1 LEATKELEIE
11 VLMTMIN
18 ATLTEETSL
27 QPGSMTRPTIRS
39 GSETTTTKA
48 TTAHPRSSRMP
59 SVRSLLVVAVVV
71 AASALLSLEPAQAF
85 TSVATPTTS
94 RGSWHHQQQQ
104 RNYVPHPSVVGDG
117 AAASQ
122 TALNV
127 HPPSKFPVVDADV
140 VSKASPSPS
149 PREVSAATRN
159 LNPTPVLVA
168 AWQDLIA
175 NQPTDA
181 AAAAS
186 KNAAA
191 AAALSAVALAT
202 VLMLSP
208 LNADAAM
215 SGGRMGG
222 SFPSSRQ
229 SYSRPAPSYRG
240 SYGGG
245 YSTGY
250 GSRGYY
256 NRMPGITVVPPPIIA
271 PISPFGGYGYG
282 LGNPFSFGAPGI
294 VSYGRGPGLF
304 DLFLWGG
311 IGLFLLNA
319 FRGAAS
325 AVDGAASS
333 FTSGLDDRFAAEAS
347 ALGPGTSV
355 VQLTVALDVP
365 KRDDPS
371 SILSV
376 LNRLAATA
384 RTDSR
389 VGIQNLASQVALELL
404 RRKSSIVSAAA
415 SSQHYK
421 NRDQALRNYN
431 SVSIK
436 ERAKFEQETVS
447 QYGGVDYGDASARL
461 RSYTS
466 GSLVDG
472 QATMAVVTLLLAID
486 GDSTKLPSISSIA
499 SVEEALRKIAGDVK
513 VDTCLQSAEILWTP
527 TDRSETLTLR
537 EVVADYPQLR
547 SV

>member
-1 LEATKELEIE
+1 MKSA
-11 VLMTMIN
+11 
-18 ATLTEETSL
+18 
-27 QPGSMTRPTIRS
+27 RR
-39 GSETTTTKA
+39 
-48 TTAHPRSSRMP
+48 
-59 SVRSLLVVAVVV
+59 LLVVAVVL
-71 AASALLSLEPAQAF
+71 AATGALLSLEPAEAF
-85 TSVATPTTS
+85 TSVATPTAT
-94 RGSWHHQQQQ
+94 RGGWHHQQQ
-104 RNYVPHPSVVGDG
+104 RNAGPTPLVVDDT
-117 AAASQ
+117 AASR

-127 HPPSKFPVVDADV
+127 HPPTKFTVVDAHV

-149 PREVSAATRN
+149 QREVPAATRN

-175 NQPTDA
+175 SQQADA
-181 AAAAS
+181 STTAAS
-186 KNAAA
+186 KNAA

-282 LGNPFSFGAPGI
+282 FGNPFSFGAPGI

-333 FTSGLDDRFAAEAS
+333 FTSGLDDRFASEAS

-461 RSYTS
+461 RSSSS

-486 GDSTKLPSISSIA
+486 GDSTKLPSIRSIA